1 MGRGSDRFRVQERWG
16 HQRRQSG
23 FDSYESR
30 PRFVFFHSFR
40 KNDGGAEHERRP
52 YGTPDELLVSAT

>member
-1 MGRGSDRFRVQERWG
+1 MGQGSDRFRVQEWWG
-16 HQRRQSG
+16 RQRRQPG
-23 FDSYESR
+23 FDCYESR
-30 PRFVFFHSFR
+30 PRIVFFDSFR